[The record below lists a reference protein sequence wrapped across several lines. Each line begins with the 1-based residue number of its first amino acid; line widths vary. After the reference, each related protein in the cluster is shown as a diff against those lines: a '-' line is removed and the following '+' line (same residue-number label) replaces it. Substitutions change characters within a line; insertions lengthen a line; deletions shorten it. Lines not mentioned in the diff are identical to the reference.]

1 MEEWGVGGNGRTCLE
16 HRAQPQER
24 LIRQALPRRRR
35 LRPAGCREGVWLLAA
50 FAKGWLQ
57 RSWRAARRHRCRRAR
72 MREARGRGGVQG
84 SSATTIDESRR
95 EGAGRRGRGHWKRT
109 RAVTCAWWHLIRYLG
124 GIVHFLLP
132 SLPIQLPR
140 SLQHAATENRPS
152 QQ

>member
-1 MEEWGVGGNGRTCLE
+1 MG
-16 HRAQPQER
+16 AP
-24 LIRQALPRRRR
+24 ALSIAPSPTSASSAR
-35 LRPAGCREGVWLLAA
+35 LRRAAADCARRGVSGGVWLLAA

-140 SLQHAATENRPS
+140 SLKHAATENRPS